1 MFFEDEWPKP
11 DDRNGL
17 PVWRLN
23 RILAIIQTKTE
34 ELSYEDRYFNLTWSF
49 MHMYG
54 TVQLGKLLAL
64 KRGIDP
70 EIAAITCAFHDI
82 YTLIEGKGHDHA
94 LKAEK
99 YIRQI
104 IAEYNNKWRQ
114 ELPPITSDEMIR
126 IIEVIKVHS
135 DKKTIN
141 PDPLTELLKDV
152 DTLDSYLHG
161 LTQDRLSGR
170 ISRGNTVLKELNLT
184 HEIVE

>member
-11 DDRNGL
+11 EARKGL

-23 RILAIIQTKTE
+23 RILTIIQTKTKN
-34 ELSYEDRYFNLTWSF
+34 LTNDDRLFNLTWSF

-54 TVQLGKLLAL
+54 SMQIGKLLAL

-70 EIAAITCAFHDI
+70 ELAAITCAFHDI
-82 YTLIEGKGHDHA
+82 YTLLEGKGRDHA

-114 ELPPITSDEMIR
+114 ELPPITSDELTR
-126 IIEVIKVHS
+126 IVEAIKTHS
-135 DKKTIN
+135 DKKTKST
-141 PDPLTELLKDV
+141 DPLAELLKDV

-161 LTQDRLSGR
+161 LSQDNISGR
-170 ISRGNTVLKELNLT
+170 ITRGNTVLEELNLA
-184 HEIVE
+184 HKIKE